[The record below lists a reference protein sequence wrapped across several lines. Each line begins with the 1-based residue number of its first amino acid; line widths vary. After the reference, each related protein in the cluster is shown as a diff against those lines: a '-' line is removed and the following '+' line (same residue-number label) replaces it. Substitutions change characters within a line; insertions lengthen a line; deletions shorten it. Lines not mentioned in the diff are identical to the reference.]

1 MGHHR
6 TKDIIHV
13 QQLLGHKS
21 INSALKYISL
31 EKALLKTN
39 DDQWITRVAKDI
51 RESQKLVEV
60 GFEFHCDF
68 GARGKLFRKR
78 K

>member
-1 MGHHR
+1 MEYHK

-21 INSALKYISL
+21 INSTLKYISI
-31 EKALLKTN
+31 EKALFKT
-39 DDQWITRVAKDI
+39 DDDHWITRVAKSI
-51 RESQKLVEV
+51 EEGQKLVEV

-68 GARGKLFRKR
+68 GAEGKLFRKR